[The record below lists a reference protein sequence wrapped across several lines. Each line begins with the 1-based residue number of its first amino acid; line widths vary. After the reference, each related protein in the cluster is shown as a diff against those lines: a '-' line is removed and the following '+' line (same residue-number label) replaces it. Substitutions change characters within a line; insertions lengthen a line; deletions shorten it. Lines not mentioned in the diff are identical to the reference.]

1 MMSQFVVRIGFIV
14 MCVAA
19 LLVADSAMAGTI
31 QGEIKFEGKTGR
43 RRPVD
48 MAADANCQQAHGDAV
63 VLSERYEHAEGTDN
77 LVHVFVY
84 ISDGADKT
92 EAPSTPA
99 VLDQHGCVYLPHVLG
114 VVKEQVVNVHNS
126 DNTLHNVNCKPEE
139 NDAFNRGMGPGTE
152 MQVAFDEVEMGIDV
166 KCDVHPWMSG
176 YIHVMEHPYFAV
188 SDSEGKF
195 KIENVP
201 AGKYELSVWYET
213 NRYAPAQET
222 IEVEVGEDETVT
234 ADFTYSRAK

>member
-1 MMSQFVVRIGFIV
+1 MSYYLYRIGVTVF
-14 MCVAA
+14 CLAA
-19 LLVADSAMAGTI
+19 ILIADTAAAGTI

-48 MAADANCQQAHGDAV
+48 MAADANCQHAHGDAV

-84 ISDGADKT
+84 ISDGVGKT
-92 EAPSTPA
+92 DVPAEAA
-99 VLDQHGCVYLPHVLG
+99 KFDQEGCVYLPHVLG
-114 VVKEQVVNVHNS
+114 VVKDQKVDIHNS

-139 NDAFNRGMGPGTE
+139 NDAFNRGMGPGTQME
-152 MQVAFDEVEMGIDV
+152 VAFDEQEMGIDV

-176 YIHVMEHPYFAV
+176 YIHVMDHPYFAV

-213 NRYAPAQET
+213 NRYAPAKET
-222 IEVEVGEDETVT
+222 IKVEVGEDETVT